1 MDTPDTKKLGQEPGV
16 APEPEP
22 QPEPQPRPK
31 ADTFEAAPEKKLD
44 WEQLRTGGS
53 MASGT
58 VLIVLGVLF
67 ALAQLLGIRLGHY
80 MWPLFIIVPGL
91 ALFALALT
99 VGGGAGEPL
108 SAVGGVVTMTGLLM
122 FYQNLM
128 NHWESWAYAWALVG
142 PTAVGLGFIA
152 YGTFKGRKELVK
164 SGLDIAKIGL
174 IMFVIGA
181 VFFELIIGIS
191 GFGLGRYGWA
201 LALIALGVVMLLRS
215 LISRRQED

>member
-91 ALFALALT
+91 ALFALAT
-99 VGGGAGEPL
+99 
-108 SAVGGVVTMTGLLM
+108 GV
-122 FYQNLM
+122 
-128 NHWESWAYAWALVG
+128 ERWALRWRS
-142 PTAVGLGFIA
+142 A
-152 YGTFKGRKELVK
+152 GRPEEWEEL
-164 SGLDIAKIGL
+164 AP
-174 IMFVIGA
+174 
-181 VFFELIIGIS
+181 
-191 GFGLGRYGWA
+191 
-201 LALIALGVVMLLRS
+201 
-215 LISRRQED
+215 SRGEGHDA